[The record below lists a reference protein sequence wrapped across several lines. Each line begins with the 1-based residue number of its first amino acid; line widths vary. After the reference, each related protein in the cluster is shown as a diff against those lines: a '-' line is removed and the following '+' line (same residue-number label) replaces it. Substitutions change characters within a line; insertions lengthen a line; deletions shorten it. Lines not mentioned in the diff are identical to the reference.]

1 MPEFTLQSL
10 GDLIVYLG
18 DLLRFLLGVQLGL
31 PELVVGLIMNLLTV
45 VIVATV
51 ALLIPVFTIWLERK
65 VAGRFQDRLGPNR
78 VGPYGLLQSIADVVK
93 LLGKEDITPA
103 GADKVVYNL
112 APLLSVVSVIAIWA
126 VIPFGPGMIGAD
138 IDVGI
143 LYVVAI
149 SGLGTIAIKMGG
161 WSSNNK
167 FALLGAFRTVA
178 QLVSYEVPMI
188 VALLIPVIIAS
199 GFGARH
205 PMSMQEIVIAQG
217 NVWFIIA
224 APLAALLFFA
234 TSIAEIGRAPF
245 DLLEAESEIVA
256 GFHIEYTGMKFGMWM
271 LGEFLHAFTICVLT
285 AVIFLGGWQGPGVNQ
300 WPMLGI
306 FYLFAKSFFMY
317 FVVIWVR
324 STLPRIRIDHLLSF
338 NWKFLVPVS
347 LVALVVTALA
357 QKAMAEWLPGIGDV
371 GQAVGLFIVNAILMF
386 AIVEFIR
393 RGAREARA
401 QAEAEHGSG
410 EPGSGAHDEV
420 SHGEASPGEAAA
432 AATHAPAH

>member
-1 MPEFTLQSL
+1 MPEPQFSITNLFA
-10 GDLIVYLG
+10 YLY
-18 DLLRFLLGVQLGL
+18 DLLGYQLSLAGL
-31 PELVVGLIMNLLTV
+31 PEPLVFVIQSLVTIV
-45 VIVATV
+45 VVATV

-112 APLLSVVSVIAIWA
+112 APLISVVSVVAIWA
-126 VIPFGPGMIGAD
+126 VVPFGPTMVPAD
-138 IDVGI
+138 LSVGI
-143 LYVVAI
+143 LYVIAV

-199 GFGARH
+199 GFGAAH
-205 PMSMQEIVIAQG
+205 PMSLQEIVIAQG
-217 NVWFIIA
+217 RVWFIIA
-224 APLAALLFFA
+224 APIAALLFFM
-234 TSIAEIGRAPF
+234 TSVAEIGRAPF

-285 AVIFLGGWQGPGVNQ
+285 AVVFLGGWQGPFVNEA
-300 WPMLGI
+300 PVLGPI
-306 FYLFAKSFFMY
+306 YVFAKSFAIY

-347 LVALVVTALA
+347 LAALVVTALV
-357 QKAMAEWLPGIGDV
+357 QKAMAELFPAWGEV
-371 GQAVGLFIVNAILMF
+371 GQAVALLIANALLLY
-386 AIVEFIR
+386 AVVELIR
-393 RGAREARA
+393 RSAREARA
-401 QAEAEHGSG
+401 QVEGEHGSG
-410 EPGSGAHDEV
+410 EQSSGEHEE
-420 SHGEASPGEAAA
+420 HAA
-432 AATHAPAH
+432 HAPAH

>member
-1 MPEFTLQSL
+1 MPEFSATN
-10 GDLIVYLG
+10 IFAYLY
-18 DLLRFLLGVQLGL
+18 DLLGYLLKSAGL
-31 PELVVGLIMNLLTV
+31 PEALVFVIRSLITIV
-45 VIVATV
+45 VVATV

-78 VGPYGLLQSIADVVK
+78 VGPYGLLQSLADVVK

-103 GADKVVYNL
+103 GADRVVYNL
-112 APLLSVVSVIAIWA
+112 APLVSVVSVVAIWA
-126 VIPFGPGMIGAD
+126 VVPFGPTMVPAD
-138 IDVGI
+138 LSVGV

-149 SGLGTIAIKMGG
+149 SGLGTIAINMGG

-199 GFGARH
+199 GFGSDN
-205 PMSMQEIVIAQG
+205 PMSLQEIVIAQG
-217 NVWFIIA
+217 KVWFIVA
-224 APLAALLFFA
+224 APIAGLLFFA

-300 WPMLGI
+300 APVLGVVW
-306 FYLFAKSFFMY
+306 LFAKSFFVY
-317 FVVIWVR
+317 FLVIWVR

-347 LVALVVTALA
+347 LAALVVTALV
-357 QKAMAEWLPGIGDV
+357 QKATHELFPSLGEV
-371 GQAVGLFIVNAILMF
+371 GQAVALFIANMLLLF
-386 AIVEFIR
+386 AVVEFLR

-401 QAEAEHGSG
+401 EGERGSG
-410 EPGSGAHDEV
+410 EHGEHGEG

-432 AATHAPAH
+432 HAPAH